1 MYRDAARAS
10 RPGHDPTAT
19 SYIRGTM
26 HAARRRNIA
35 LILAVLAALSAVAL
49 AGESIEGRWR
59 LVEQS
64 YGTGR
69 GDLPDAGSPVLIEFR
84 RTPTGFAGRVW
95 AGDEKT
101 TAADWPTLF
110 TAGGPRPVRLREIES
125 PPTGDRVRARYEVEP
140 SGQEGGVLEII
151 EEYRLSDDGA
161 ALVGTVTV
169 SLSHDGKS
177 TGSYSIR
184 RRFERQR

>member
-1 MYRDAARAS
+1 
-10 RPGHDPTAT
+10 
-19 SYIRGTM
+19 M
-26 HAARRRNIA
+26 HAERRRKVV
-35 LILAVLAALSAVAL
+35 LILAVLATLSAVAL

-64 YGTGR
+64 YGKGR
-69 GDLPDAGSPVLIEFR
+69 GDIPEAGSPVLIEFR
-84 RTPTGFAGRVW
+84 RTPTGITGRVW

-101 TAADWPTLF
+101 TAADWPMLF
-110 TAGGPRPVRLREIES
+110 TADGPRPVRLREIES

-151 EEYRLSDDGA
+151 EEYRLSDDGT
-161 ALVGTVTV
+161 ALLGTVTV

-177 TGSYSIR
+177 AGSYSIR